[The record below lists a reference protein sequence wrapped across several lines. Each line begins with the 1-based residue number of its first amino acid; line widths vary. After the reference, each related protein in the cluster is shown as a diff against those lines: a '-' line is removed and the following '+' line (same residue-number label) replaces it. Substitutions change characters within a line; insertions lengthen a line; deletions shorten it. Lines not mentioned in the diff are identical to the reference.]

1 MKSVFMPCTIDPPRH
16 TAQGAA
22 MRRVVGYLCAA
33 AFFSP
38 HWAQADP
45 LPHRAEYA
53 LRLGA
58 AANAARIGTAVE
70 DLSADCAGWH
80 LKRDVTTEIPVT
92 ADWRISAGSK
102 LDAEESR
109 SGRAFRYSVAQIQNG
124 SRRETRGHVQRT
136 ASETR
141 ADIVYPSGPSQIAL
155 PPATLLP
162 VAAIGHLVERLV
174 GGATSFPT
182 VMFDAEVVND
192 ALLVDVEPLDP
203 KALRARRPADRQLVL
218 PEGKSWPISLRFTR
232 GRAEDQR
239 PLFTVT
245 ALIFDSGILDR
256 LTINTA
262 MVTVT
267 ADLLSLELRK
277 PPSCPRP

>member
-1 MKSVFMPCTIDPPRH
+1 MKSVFMPRTIDRPQH
-16 TAQGAA
+16 AAQGVA
-22 MRRVVGYLCAA
+22 MRRVVSYLCTA

-45 LPHRAEYA
+45 LPHRAEYV

-58 AANAARIGTAVE
+58 AANAPRIGTAVE

-109 SGRAFRYSVAQIQNG
+109 SGRSFRYSVAQIQNG
-124 SRRETRGHVQRT
+124 SRRETRGQVQRT
-136 ASETR
+136 DSGTR

-155 PPATLLP
+155 PAATLLP

-174 GGATSFPT
+174 GGTTSFPP
-182 VMFDAEVVND
+182 VMFDAEAVND
-192 ALLVDVEPLDP
+192 ALLVDVEPLDR
-203 KALRARRPADRQLVL
+203 KALRARPPADRQVML
-218 PEGKSWPISLRFTR
+218 PEAKSWPISMRFTL
-232 GRAEDQR
+232 GRAEDQK
-239 PLFTVT
+239 PLFTLT
-245 ALIFDSGILDR
+245 ALIFDSGVLDR
-256 LTINTA
+256 LTVKTPI
-262 MVTVT
+262 VTIA

-277 PPSCPRP
+277 PPSCPRS

>member
-1 MKSVFMPCTIDPPRH
+1 MKSVFIRRTIDRPRRA
-16 TAQGAA
+16 AQGVA
-22 MRRVVGYLCAA
+22 MHRLAGFLCAA
-33 AFFSP
+33 ALFSP

-45 LPHRAEYA
+45 LPHRAEYT

-70 DLSADCAGWH
+70 DLSADCTGWH
-80 LKRDVTTEIPVT
+80 LKRDVTTEIPLT

-109 SGRAFRYSVAQIQNG
+109 GGRALRYAAAQIQNG
-124 SRRETRGHVQRT
+124 NRRETRGHVQRT
-136 ASETR
+136 DSGTR
-141 ADIVYPSGPSQIAL
+141 ADIIYPSGPSQIAL

-162 VAAIGHLVERLV
+162 VAAIGHLLERLV

-192 ALLVDVEPLDP
+192 AMLVDVEPLDRN
-203 KALRARRPADRQLVL
+203 ALRARPPADRQVTL
-218 PEGKSWPISLRFTR
+218 PEGKSWPISMRFTP
-232 GRAEDQR
+232 GRAEDQK

-245 ALIFDSGILDR
+245 ALVFDSGVLDR
-256 LTINTA
+256 LTVKTPI
-262 MVTVT
+262 VTIA
-267 ADLLSLELRK
+267 ADLQSLELRK
-277 PPSCPRP
+277 PPTCPHS